1 MHVVAR
7 HLIDASGV
15 VETTLL
21 ASPSGVR
28 PDHALR
34 GSVEFLA
41 EQGDALIYR
50 TDMQD
55 GVGVV
60 TIMLTLQS
68 SATGELFAT
77 DGRDW
82 SRASVAV
89 EHLPAIAHE
98 H

>member
-7 HLIDASGV
+7 HRVDDDGV

-28 PDHALR
+28 PDHSLR
-34 GSVEFLA
+34 GAVEFLA
-41 EQGDALIYR
+41 EQGDALIFR

-55 GVGVV
+55 GVGGV
-60 TIMLTLQS
+60 TVMLTLQS

-82 SRASVAV
+82 SRAAVAI
-89 EHLPAIAHE
+89 EQLPAIAHA